1 MTETLAQALSRVG
14 DPVQLLRN
22 VDYPAFTFPVHP
34 EFSNWRSESRSWNET
49 VALMDQ
55 SHHMTQL
62 FLTGEDVVEV
72 LSGIA
77 VNTFSNFRPGVAK
90 QLISVDHDGHVIG
103 DGILFHLNH
112 ATAQGERI
120 VLIGHHVL
128 IDWVRF
134 HAERAAADGRDIA
147 YRLEGNS
154 NMREGDP
161 TFYRYE
167 LQGPRAHDVLEKL
180 LGGPVPEVRFFHIA
194 DFGFRLPDGG
204 TTTVQGL
211 RHGMAGQPGFEF
223 FGPYAEGETVRQAL
237 LEAGAEFGIVRI
249 GSKAYS
255 VTPLESGWV
264 PTPFPAIFSD
274 DPLFAAY
281 REWLPLARAGS
292 IGGSLNGPVDDFLLT
307 PYDLGLGRSV
317 NFDHDFIGKEA
328 LQRIAESPARRKV
341 TLIWNAAD
349 VASVVESQLTPGAPA
364 KYLEWPKAR
373 YGFYQFDDVHQDGR
387 RVGVSTDAGYVA
399 YDQLYLSLASVD
411 VDVPEG
417 AQVEL
422 LWGEEPNSSKGNVE
436 AHAQVRIRA
445 TVAPAPYHD
454 YARTTY
460 RDL

>member
-1 MTETLAQALSRVG
+1 MSETLAQGLARVG
-14 DPVQLLRN
+14 DPVELLRN

-62 FLTGEDVVEV
+62 FLTGADIAEV
-72 LSGIA
+72 LSPIA
-77 VNTFSNFRPGVAK
+77 VNTFTNFRPGVAK
-90 QLISVDHDGHVIG
+90 QLISVDHEGHVIG
-103 DGILFHLNH
+103 DGILFNLNH
-112 ATAQGERI
+112 ATAQGETV

-134 HAERAAADGRDIA
+134 HVERSGKDVR

-180 LGGPVPEVRFFHIA
+180 LGGPVPEVRFFHIH
-194 DFGFRLPDGG
+194 DFAFAG
-204 TTTVQGL
+204 TTVQGL

-237 LEAGAEFGIVRI
+237 LDAGAEFGIVRI
-249 GSKAYS
+249 GAKAYS

-264 PTPFPAIFSD
+264 PTPFPAIFGD
-274 DPLFAAY
+274 DPLFVEY

-292 IGGSLNGPVDDFLLT
+292 IGGSLYGPVEDFLLT

-317 NFDHDFIGKEA
+317 KFDHDFIGREA
-328 LQRIAESPARRKV
+328 LERIAESPTRRKV
-341 TLIWNAAD
+341 TLIWDAAD
-349 VASVVESQLTPGAPA
+349 VAEIVESQLTPGTPA
-364 KYLEWPKAR
+364 KYLEFPKAR
-373 YGFYQFDDVHQDGR
+373 YGFYQFDEVRQDGR

-411 VDVPEG
+411 VDVPDG
-417 AQVEL
+417 ARVEVV
-422 LWGEEPNSSKGNVE
+422 WGEEPNSRKSNVE
-436 AHAQVRIRA
+436 PHVQARIGA

>member
-1 MTETLAQALSRVG
+1 MSETLAQALNRVG
-14 DPVQLLRN
+14 DPVALLRD

-34 EFSNWRSESRSWNET
+34 EFTNWRTESRSWNES

-62 FLTGEDVVEV
+62 FLTGEDIAEV
-72 LSGIA
+72 LSPIA
-77 VNTFSNFRPGVAK
+77 VNTFTNFRPGVAK
-90 QLISVDHDGHVIG
+90 QLISVDPDGHVIG

-112 ATAQGERI
+112 PTAQGERV

-134 HAERAAADGRDIA
+134 HAERSGKDIQ

-167 LQGPRAHDVLEKL
+167 LQGPHAHEVLEKL
-180 LGGPVPEVRFFHIA
+180 LGGPVPEVKFFHIA
-194 DFGFRLPDGG
+194 DFAFAG
-204 TTTVQGL
+204 TTVQGL

-223 FGPYAEGETVRQAL
+223 FGPYAEGETVRAAL
-237 LEAGAEFGIVRI
+237 LEAGEEFGITRI
-249 GSKAYS
+249 GAKAYS

-264 PTPFPAIFSD
+264 PTPFPAIFGD
-274 DPLFAAY
+274 DPLFAEY

-292 IGGSLNGPVDDFLLT
+292 IGGSLNGSVDDFLLT

-349 VASVVESQLTPGAPA
+349 VADIVQSQLEPGTPA

-373 YGFYQFDDVHQDGR
+373 YGFYQFDEVQAEGR

-411 VDVPEG
+411 VDVPDG
-417 AQVEL
+417 AAVEVI
-422 LWGEEPNSSKGNVE
+422 WGEDPVSRKSNVE
-436 AHAQVRIRA
+436 PHQQVRIRA
-445 TVAPAPYHD
+445 TVAPAPYHQ

>member
-1 MTETLAQALSRVG
+1 MSETLAQGLARVG
-14 DPVQLLRN
+14 DPVELLRN

-62 FLTGEDVVEV
+62 FLTGADIAEV
-72 LSGIA
+72 LSPIA
-77 VNTFSNFRPGVAK
+77 VNTFTNFRPGVAK
-90 QLISVDHDGHVIG
+90 QLISVDHEGHVIG
-103 DGILFHLNH
+103 DGILFNLNH
-112 ATAQGERI
+112 ATAQGETV

-134 HAERAAADGRDIA
+134 HVERSGKDVR

-180 LGGPVPEVRFFHIA
+180 LGGPVPEVRFFHIH
-194 DFGFRLPDGG
+194 DFAFAG
-204 TTTVQGL
+204 TTVQGL

-237 LEAGAEFGIVRI
+237 LDAGAEFGIVRI
-249 GSKAYS
+249 GAKAYS

-264 PTPFPAIFSD
+264 PTPFPAIFGD
-274 DPLFAAY
+274 DPLFVEY

-292 IGGSLNGPVDDFLLT
+292 IGGSLHAPVEDFYLT

-317 NFDHDFIGKEA
+317 KFDHDYIGREA
-328 LQRIAESPARRKV
+328 LERIAESPARRKV
-341 TLIWNAAD
+341 TLIWDAAD
-349 VASVVESQLTPGAPA
+349 VAEVVESQLTPGTPA
-364 KYLEWPKAR
+364 KYLEFPKAR
-373 YGFYQFDDVHQDGR
+373 YGFYQFDEVRQDGR

-399 YDQLYLSLASVD
+399 YDQLYPSLASVD
-411 VDVPEG
+411 VDVPDG
-417 AQVEL
+417 ARVEVV
-422 LWGEEPNSSKGNVE
+422 WGEEPNSRKSNVE
-436 AHAQVRIRA
+436 PHVQARIGA
-445 TVAPAPYHD
+445 TVAPAPYHH